1 VKYLLDTDIC
11 VYWLKQ
17 DDRIEQNAISVGLE
31 NIAISFMTLS
41 ELYYGAHKS
50 QRVEENLAA
59 ISLLSTKVSVVDS
72 NDQICARFGKLKVSL
87 EKQGMI
93 IDDAD
98 LFIAAC
104 ALTTDATLVTNNTG
118 HFKRIEELQL
128 QNCSSYASEI

>member
-1 VKYLLDTDIC
+1 MNYLLDTDIC
-11 VYWLKQ
+11 VYWLKK
-17 DDRIEQNAISVGLE
+17 DVRVEQNAISVGLE
-31 NIAISFMTLS
+31 NIAISFITLS

-59 ISLLSTKVSVVDS
+59 ISLLTKKVSVVES
-72 NDQICARFGKLKVSL
+72 NDRICARFGKLKVFL

-104 ALTTDATLVTNNTG
+104 ALVTSATLVTNNRR
-118 HFKRIEELQL
+118 HFNRVEELRL
-128 QNCSSYASEI
+128 ENWSSYVSEI

>member
-1 VKYLLDTDIC
+1 MKYLLDTDIC
-11 VYWLKQ
+11 VYWLKK
-17 DDRIEQNAISVGLE
+17 DDRVEQNASSVGLE
-31 NIAISFMTLS
+31 NIVISFMTLS

-50 QRVEENLAA
+50 QRVDENLSA
-59 ISLLSTKVSVVDS
+59 ISLLTEKVLVVES

-104 ALTTDATLVTNNTG
+104 ALATGATLVTNNTR

-128 QNCSSYASEI
+128 QNWSSYASES

>member
-1 VKYLLDTDIC
+1 MKYLLDTDIC
-11 VYWLKQ
+11 VYWLKK
-17 DDRIEQNAISVGLE
+17 DDCIEQRAISVGLE

-50 QRVEENLAA
+50 QRVDENLSA
-59 ISLLSTKVSVVDS
+59 ISILTAKISVIES
-72 NDQICARFGKLKVSL
+72 NAQICVRYGKLKVFL

-104 ALTTDATLVTNNTG
+104 ALATEATLVTNNTR
-118 HFKRIEELQL
+118 HFQRIEELPL
-128 QNCSSYASEI
+128 QNWSSYASEI

>member
-11 VYWLKQ
+11 VYWLKK
-17 DDRIEQNAISVGLE
+17 DDRVEQNAISVGLK

-59 ISLLSTKVSVVDS
+59 ISLLTAKISVVDS

-98 LFIAAC
+98 LFIAVC
-104 ALTTDATLVTNNTG
+104 ALATGATLVTNNTR
-118 HFKRIEELQL
+118 HFKRIEELRL
-128 QNCSSYASEI
+128 QNWSRYVSEG

>member
-1 VKYLLDTDIC
+1 MKYLLDTDIC
-11 VYWLKQ
+11 VYWLKK
-17 DDRIEQNAISVGLE
+17 DDCIEQNAISVGLE

-50 QRVEENLAA
+50 QRVNENLSA
-59 ISLLSTKVSVVDS
+59 ISLLTEKVSVIES

-87 EKQGMI
+87 EKQGKI

-104 ALTTDATLVTNNTG
+104 ALTSGATLVTNNTK

-128 QNCSSYASEI
+128 QNWSSYASAG

>member
-1 VKYLLDTDIC
+1 MKYLLDTDIC
-11 VYWLKQ
+11 VYWLKK

-50 QRVEENLAA
+50 QRVDDNLSA
-59 ISLLSTKVSVVDS
+59 ISLLTAKVSVVESD
-72 NDQICARFGKLKVSL
+72 DQICARFGKLKVFL

-104 ALTTDATLVTNNTG
+104 ALTTDAILVTNNTG
-118 HFKRIEELQL
+118 HFKRIEELRL
-128 QNCSSYASEI
+128 QNWSSYASES

>member
-11 VYWLKQ
+11 VYWLKK
-17 DDRIEQNAISVGLE
+17 DDRIEQNAVSVGLE

-50 QRVEENLAA
+50 QHIKENLAS
-59 ISLLSTKVSVVDS
+59 ISLLTAKVSVVES
-72 NDQICARFGKLKVSL
+72 NDQICARFGTLKVFL

-104 ALTTDATLVTNNTG
+104 ALTTEATLVTNNTR
-118 HFKRIEELQL
+118 HFKRIEDLRL
-128 QNCSSYASEI
+128 QNWSIYASEV

>member
-11 VYWLKQ
+11 VYWLKK
-17 DDRIEQNAISVGLE
+17 DDRIEQNVISVGLE
-31 NIAISFMTLS
+31 NIAISFITLS

-50 QRVEENLAA
+50 QYIKENLAA
-59 ISLLSTKVSVVDS
+59 ISLLTGKVSVIDS
-72 NDQICARFGKLKVSL
+72 NEQICARFGKLKVFL

-104 ALTTDATLVTNNTG
+104 ALTTGATLVTNNTR
-118 HFKRIEELQL
+118 HFKRIEGLQL
-128 QNCSSYASEI
+128 QNWSIYASEI

>member
-1 VKYLLDTDIC
+1 MKYLLDTDIC
-11 VYWLKQ
+11 VYWLKK
-17 DDRIEQNAISVGLE
+17 DDRVEQNAISVGLK

-59 ISLLSTKVSVVDS
+59 ISLLTAKISVVDS

-98 LFIAAC
+98 LFIAVC
-104 ALTTDATLVTNNTG
+104 ALATGATLVTNNTR
-118 HFKRIEELQL
+118 HFKRIEELRL
-128 QNCSSYASEI
+128 QNWSRYVSEG

>member
-11 VYWLKQ
+11 VYWLKK
-17 DDRIEQNAISVGLE
+17 DDCIEQNAISVGLE

-41 ELYYGAHKS
+41 ELYYGVHKS
-50 QRVEENLAA
+50 QRVDENLSA
-59 ISLLSTKVSVVDS
+59 ISILTAKISVIES
-72 NDQICARFGKLKVSL
+72 NAQICARFGKLKVFL

-104 ALTTDATLVTNNTG
+104 VLTTEATLVTNNTR
-118 HFKRIEELQL
+118 HFKRIEELRL
-128 QNCSSYASEI
+128 QNWSSYASES